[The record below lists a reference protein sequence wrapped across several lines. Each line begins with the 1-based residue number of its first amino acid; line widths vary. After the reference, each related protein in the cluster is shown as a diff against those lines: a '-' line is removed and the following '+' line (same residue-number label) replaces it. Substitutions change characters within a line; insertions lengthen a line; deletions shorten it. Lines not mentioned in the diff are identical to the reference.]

1 MLQRTAEKALSLG
14 FKKQWCTSKALVQYS
29 YLITQNK
36 RSWIQLQF
44 HCNHGKCCGWRAEIL
59 TISKKLYCSKT
70 TVKGGSV
77 LEAWYGNSPFI
88 EAHERQMQVDHWIQS
103 QPAQP
108 SLLQDCQIYREILSL
123 SQKKKSINLRM
134 RATFVQGLLFVS
146 PYDRKKLR
154 NLPGVYINRQNIST
168 QDPVISNSTTS

>member
-123 SQKKKSINLRM
+123 SQKKKVNKSEDEGYFCTRT
-134 RATFVQGLLFVS
+134 TFCIPIWQKEAKKS
-146 PYDRKKLR
+146 PRSLYK
-154 NLPGVYINRQNIST
+154 
-168 QDPVISNSTTS
+168 